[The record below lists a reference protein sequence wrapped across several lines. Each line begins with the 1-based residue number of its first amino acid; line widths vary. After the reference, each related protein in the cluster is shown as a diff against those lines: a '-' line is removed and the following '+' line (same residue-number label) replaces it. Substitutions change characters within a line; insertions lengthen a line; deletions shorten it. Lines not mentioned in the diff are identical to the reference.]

1 MDTDISDILASV
13 SSPTTHANTLDL
25 QALTRAWVNERS
37 APELLPYPADLIAR
51 VSGRLSAQ
59 ILKIESLTSTNNP
72 GLKSTLVIY
81 QTELERV
88 KFLLRSY
95 LRARLA
101 KIDAYPH
108 HSLALPSSH
117 LSPLETQYTTHHQSL
132 LSTHY
137 HTSFLSAFPASLQRL
152 DDTTGGVSM
161 VDRPDED
168 TAVFCRVLR
177 DCGGVDVQG
186 AEGTAQVELRRGDIW
201 VLRWRDVR
209 GRVEEGSVEM
219 I

>member
-13 SSPTTHANTLDL
+13 SSPSIHPQTLDL

-37 APELLPYPADLIAR
+37 APELLPYPSDLIAR
-51 VSGRLSAQ
+51 VSQRLSAQ

-95 LRARLA
+95 LRARIA
-101 KIDAYPH
+101 KIDACPH

-117 LSPLETQYTTHHQSL
+117 LSPLEKQYTTHHQSL

-177 DCGGVDVQG
+177 DCGAVDVQG
-186 AEGTAQVELRRGDIW
+186 PEGTAQVELRRGDVW